1 MPRNALSLKRIQN
14 NTDSL
19 ERILG
24 LGMLQV
30 PKFQRDYS
38 WKEDQWRD
46 LWTDIVDI
54 TKTPGHPEDHYMGYI
69 VLQQNQDK
77 DNVFDIIDGQQ
88 RLTTLSLLLL
98 AAIYL
103 VRAEDTEGAGL
114 LYSDYIGRRVPSTRD
129 VQSKIALNS
138 KNRETYE
145 QLCKHGA
152 LDKKPQEASNRL
164 LLKAFEFFHKTIGE
178 HYSKDVKA
186 ITKFAEDIARSM
198 HFTYITV
205 LRDMNIYKI
214 FQTLN
219 ATGKQLSINDLLKNY
234 LFLTI
239 DRQENLSDV
248 DAAELQNK
256 WNHIEKTVGDKNLA
270 KFISVEWNR
279 RNKFARKKELFK
291 QINEE
296 LKTATEIYG
305 YLKVLQSSGDL
316 YAKLLTGAKHK
327 YWNSHHRKVS
337 NELRECLECLDILK
351 IKSPYGLMLS
361 ALEKMEDA
369 QTLNKLLRIIRII
382 SIRYNG
388 ICHKQANKQEVIYSE
403 LANEIYHGRFSFDA
417 KTKKKFAELYPSDE
431 EFISE
436 FKNLEVDNSSK
447 AKYILLSIERHLDPK
462 SLAGMEKLQLEH
474 ILPRKPTLAWER
486 AVPDHASYVDR
497 LGNMTIVSG
506 PSNRGM
512 SNKPFAEKKKELA
525 KTHLALNEQVCCY
538 PNWDAGIIESFQG
551 FLAKKAPKVWDI
563 DWQGL

>member
-1 MPRNALSLKRIQN
+1 MPRNVLSLKHIKN

-38 WKEDQWRD
+38 WKEDQWHD
-46 LWTDIVDI
+46 LWTDIVDTI
-54 TKTPGHPEDHYMGYI
+54 KTPEQPEDHYMGYI

-77 DNVFDIIDGQQ
+77 DKVFDIIDGQQ

-98 AAIYL
+98 AAIKL
-103 VRAEDTEGAGL
+103 VRSQDTEGGIL
-114 LYSDYIGRRVPSTRD
+114 LYNEYIGRTVPSTRE
-129 VQSKIALNS
+129 VQNKLSLNG

-152 LDKKPQEASNRL
+152 LNKKPREASNRL
-164 LLKAFEFFHKTIGE
+164 LMKAFDFFHKTISDHHE
-178 HYSKDVKA
+178 KDVAA
-186 ITKFAEDIARSM
+186 ITKFAEDIANSM

-239 DRQENLSDV
+239 DRQEKLSDV

-279 RNKFARKKELFK
+279 RNQFARKKELFK
-291 QINEE
+291 KINEN
-296 LKTATEIYG
+296 LTTSTEIYN
-305 YLKVLQSSGDL
+305 YLEILQSSGDL

-337 NELRECLECLDILK
+337 NELSECLECLDILK

-361 ALEKMEDA
+361 ALEKMQDA
-369 QTLNKLLRIIRII
+369 PTLNKLLRIIRII

-436 FKNLEVDNSSK
+436 FKNIEIDSNNK
-447 AKYILLSIERHLDPK
+447 AKYILLSIERHLDSK
-462 SLAGMEKLQLEH
+462 SLVGMERLQLEH
-474 ILPRKPTLAWER
+474 ILPRKPTLAWQR
-486 AVPDHASYVDR
+486 AVPDHTSYVNR

-512 SNKPFAEKKKELA
+512 SNKLFAEKKKELA
-525 KTHLALNEQVCCY
+525 KTNLALNRRVCSY
-538 PNWDAGIIESFQG
+538 PNWDAGIIESFQS
-551 FLAKKAPKVWDI
+551 FLAKQAPKVWSI
-563 DWQGL
+563 DWKKL